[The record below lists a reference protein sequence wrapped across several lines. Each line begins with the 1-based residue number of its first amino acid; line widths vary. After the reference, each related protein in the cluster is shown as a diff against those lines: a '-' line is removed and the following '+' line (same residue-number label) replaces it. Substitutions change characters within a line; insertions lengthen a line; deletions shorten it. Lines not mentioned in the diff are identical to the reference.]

1 MRMKRKHG
9 SIRELAECQAKPL
22 PLTPPLRFAPLQH
35 SSDSTRKLR
44 KNRIFNTPRGKD
56 SACAKRL
63 CYSQA
68 RCQ

>member
-1 MRMKRKHG
+1 M
-9 SIRELAECQAKPL
+9 SSETITLDPAPALAP
-22 PLTPPLRFAPLQH
+22 RQH